1 MTNKKL
7 IQMPASSI
15 GGKNTNLIKVL
26 LLLGCIIVAGYFIYI
41 NYFAP
46 PAGSN
51 LELFTLQSDNYYGNL
66 LTYETGL
73 APSYDS
79 SSKPRLIKLPGR
91 SKLTRFK
98 INGPVLSKQ
107 TATGDSSFYYALEQ
121 NIDVNM
127 TVAIPGIAGK
137 FGFVSRDALN
147 KAFPDRIDKAA
158 GFTIDKSSKITK
170 ADATTPAANIKFW
183 AHTEY
188 IEPKFRVFIADNETE
203 IYDVTKRTSIIFD
216 NNTGC
221 SLNTD
226 YTDPALFES
235 NNKAKYIGSVLLIE
249 PLDSMNPIY
258 ITGYETYGL
267 APYSP
272 GFDDYDTIPEI
283 TGTTKSADNTVI
295 TVSSSSKDY
304 KVGYL
309 ELVDNKAAHTEFN
322 IRIQYDNS
330 YDGQKNKYTVDG
342 PVQLGYSNSSK
353 YIFIDEPFIAKNIY
367 ITPGYAGVVKVFG
380 TLATKT
386 DEKTFKLEQNKFDTK
401 GMIVGGQKC
410 PNMGQMMQKQLQAQQ
425 ICEALEQK
433 DRVRNKKLAYE
444 RDKVYL
450 KKLGNQDAEIQDL
463 TAKINTLINK
473 KNERIKASAG
483 LVDAKKLEAELA
495 KVERLRKE
503 AQDFMAKPNL
513 EGKGLNLKVNLDP
526 AFGELKRE
534 LANEL

>member
-7 IQMPASSI
+7 ISMPTSSMS
-15 GGKNTNLIKVL
+15 KNTKLIKWL
-26 LLLGCIIVAGYFIYI
+26 LLLGFVIITGYFIYI
-41 NYFAP
+41 NFIVP
-46 PAGSN
+46 PVGAN

-66 LTYETGL
+66 LSYETEL
-73 APSYDS
+73 TPSYDA
-79 SSKPRLIKLPGR
+79 SSKPKLIKLPGR
-91 SKLTRFK
+91 VKLTRFK
-98 INGPVLSKQ
+98 INGSVLSKL
-107 TATGDSSFYYALEQ
+107 TAPGDTSFFYALEQ
-121 NIDVNM
+121 NIGDM
-127 TVAIPGIAGK
+127 TIAIPEMGGK

-147 KAFPDRIDKAA
+147 KVFPDRIDKASA
-158 GFTIDKSSKITK
+158 FTLDSSGKLIK
-170 ADATTPAANIKFW
+170 ADSTTPAANIKFW

-188 IEPKFRVFIADNETE
+188 MEPKFRVYIADNETD
-203 IYDVTKRTSIIFD
+203 IYDVTKRTAIIFD

-221 SLNTD
+221 TLNTS
-226 YTDPALFES
+226 YSDPALFET

-249 PLDSMNPIY
+249 PVDSMNPVY
-258 ITGYETYGL
+258 ITGYEAYGL

-272 GFDDYDTIPEI
+272 GFDDYDKMPEI
-283 TGTTKSADNTVI
+283 TGTSKSTDNTVI
-295 TVSSSSKDY
+295 TVSSSKDY

-309 ELVDNKAAHTEFN
+309 ELVDNKATHSGFN

-342 PVQLGYSNSSK
+342 PVQLSYSNSSK
-353 YIFIDEPFIAKNIY
+353 YIFIDEPFIARKIY
-367 ITPGYAGVVKVFG
+367 ITPGYAGVIKVFG

-450 KKLGNQDAEIQDL
+450 KKLGDQDAEIQDL
-463 TAKINTLINK
+463 TAKINTLINN

-483 LVDAKKLEAELA
+483 LVDAKKLEAELE

-503 AQDFMAKPNL
+503 AQDFMAKPDL
-513 EGKGLNLKVNLDP
+513 AARGLNLKVNLDP

-534 LANEL
+534 LTNEL